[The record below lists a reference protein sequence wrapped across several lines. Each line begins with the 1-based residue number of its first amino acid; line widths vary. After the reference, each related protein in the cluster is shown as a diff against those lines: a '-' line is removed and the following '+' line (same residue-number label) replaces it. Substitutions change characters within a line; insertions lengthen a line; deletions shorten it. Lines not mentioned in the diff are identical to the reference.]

1 MRHDVS
7 NTHNIV
13 SDTHIIVSDIH
24 RVMVKNQE
32 ASDGVNLPVGNY
44 HPSFV
49 TEITNKLIIPCHCLE
64 SDEVRDFDH

>member
-1 MRHDVS
+1 
-7 NTHNIV
+7 
-13 SDTHIIVSDIH
+13 
-24 RVMVKNQE
+24 MVKNQE

-44 HPSFV
+44 RPSFV